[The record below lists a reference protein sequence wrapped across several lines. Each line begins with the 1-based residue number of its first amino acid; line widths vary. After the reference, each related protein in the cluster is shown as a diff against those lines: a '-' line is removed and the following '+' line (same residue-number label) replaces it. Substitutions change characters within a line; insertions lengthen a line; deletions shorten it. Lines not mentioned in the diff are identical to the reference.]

1 MAATALRGV
10 GRIGARTAV
19 SSPDEPWTLL
29 REAYHIL
36 RQQRVGI
43 LQRLGLSLSEYAAL
57 RLCARAPAMP
67 SEIAEEAGVTSAGA
81 TDIIDRL
88 EERRLVR
95 RLSHPKDRRAVLVA
109 LTPSGRRLFQEAQSA
124 QREVFR
130 KLGRTM
136 TEAEHEALVTG
147 LVALVRSVPP
157 SPT

>member
-1 MAATALRGV
+1 
-10 GRIGARTAV
+10 
-19 SSPDEPWTLL
+19 LL
-29 REAYHIL
+29 REAYHVFR
-36 RQQRVGI
+36 RQRAGI

-109 LTPSGRRLFQEAQSA
+109 LTPSGRRLYKEAQSA
-124 QREVFR
+124 QREGFR
-130 KLGRTM
+130 TLGRTM
-136 TEAEHEALVTG
+136 TETELEALLTG
-147 LVALVRSVPP
+147 LAALVRSVP
-157 SPT
+157 SPPT